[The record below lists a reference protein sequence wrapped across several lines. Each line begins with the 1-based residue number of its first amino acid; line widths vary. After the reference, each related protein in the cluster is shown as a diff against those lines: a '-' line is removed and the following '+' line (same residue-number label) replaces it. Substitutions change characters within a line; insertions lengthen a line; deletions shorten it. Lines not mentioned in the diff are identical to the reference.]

1 MTDRPTLRRTILF
14 GTPLLYI
21 VLGILHPMED
31 PGLGEATGLFIGLH
45 FAQLFLIA
53 GLAYSLWLLV
63 DGLESR
69 AATVTRVLI
78 VPFVILYTTLDAI
91 AGLGMGDLVRTANA
105 SSAAEQAT
113 LGPFIDELREA
124 DVGGY
129 VIYLGAGLSWVAAVV
144 AAAVALRERA
154 RRGALVLIVL
164 GALPS
169 RRARSGW
176 RSSSRAWRGSSCGR
190 GRWRRVGPSR
200 RSRSEPALMACADG
214 LPPAHPMPS
223 PRSYERR
230 RIRPAGVPHP
240 DGHDGRRP

>member
-1 MTDRPTLRRTILF
+1 MTSDRLLLRRTILF

-31 PGLGEATGLFIGLH
+31 PALGDDTGLFIGLH

-53 GLAYSLWLLV
+53 GLACSLWLLV

-69 AATVTRVLI
+69 AATVTRALI
-78 VPFVILYTTLDAI
+78 VPFVILYTSLDAI

-144 AAAVALRERA
+144 AAALALRERA
-154 RRGALVLIVL
+154 RRGALVLMVL
-164 GALPS
+164 GALVFAVGQPKPTGPIGMALFLAGVAWVELRARPVEA
-169 RRARSGW
+169 RRAVS
-176 RSSSRAWRGSSCGR
+176 AQ
-190 GRWRRVGPSR
+190 P
-200 RSRSEPALMACADG
+200 
-214 LPPAHPMPS
+214 
-223 PRSYERR
+223 
-230 RIRPAGVPHP
+230 I
-240 DGHDGRRP
+240 